1 MLTDKRLLIAALVL
15 AALLAAAGAA
25 SASSHTFNLRLRA
38 SEAVP
43 HGDHN
48 DSARAVVTI
57 DSGKRTICW
66 TFSSYG
72 GIGNPTRAK
81 IGKAPRRKNGPIVVT
96 LSKPFAPKGC
106 TTVAAQTL
114 TSILTRPAAYYII
127 ITNAL
132 HPNGSARAQ
141 L

>member
-1 MLTDKRLLIAALVL
+1 MLADKRLLIAALVL
-15 AALLAAAGAA
+15 GAFLAPADAA

-38 SEAVP
+38 SDAIP

-48 DSARAVVTI
+48 DSANAAVTI
-57 DSGKRTICW
+57 NPGKHTICW

-72 GIGNPTRAK
+72 GIGSPKRAK

-96 LSKPFAPKGC
+96 LSNPFVPRGC
-106 TTVAAQTL
+106 TTVAVQTL
-114 TSILTRPAAYYII
+114 TPILAHPTAYYII
-127 ITNAL
+127 ITNPL